1 VKVYKWFFV
10 LLTMAQVVFTLAWLL
25 LMKHFDRVT
34 ILSSIIYGGAMMIG
48 YISYEVGKYRH
59 RKKELLDNLP

>member
-1 VKVYKWFFV
+1 VV
-10 LLTMAQVVFTLAWLL
+10 LCSSDDGTSGVHPRVVV